1 MVKRAK
7 YHSGWRRWA
16 AGLLLAAAGVWAAA
30 SETGPAAPLSS
41 AMPLSLDDCVR
52 TTLERNPQVQVGAA
66 GEAAA
71 KESVGEAKAPYWP
84 SFFFHTGYSRW
95 ETHTFFP
102 AFPNPVTIPPTIGPT
117 DDWGLKLTGH
127 YLLFDSG
134 ARRAGVRAA
143 EAGRGAATEESE
155 RIRREL
161 VLEVHRAFYNLA
173 GAEEAVSVGKDN
185 LARAEDQLRLAQ
197 NRKEAGAVPRADVL
211 RAEVGVANARLEL
224 IRLQNMAR
232 IAAGALNT
240 SMGLPSEL
248 PVAILP
254 ESGPPVPPDPTDL
267 AAAAAEA
274 LKQRPEILAAQQK
287 VEASRQGVSGAKS
300 AFGPRVNADAGVGV
314 RDDSFFP
321 SDPEWTI
328 GMSIDIPVFTGF
340 SLQRKLGRAKADL
353 SRDEALLASLSLKIR
368 QEVWT
373 AAANLQTAGEAI
385 AAAEVLIRQA
395 DESLRLARE
404 RYEAG
409 AGVITD
415 LLDAETDRA
424 RAGLSLAR
432 ARWDHRVSRA
442 EFDWSTGSLGTGD

>member
-1 MVKRAK
+1 MVKRVK
-7 YHSGWRRWA
+7 RNSNRRLWI
-16 AGLLLAAAGVWAAA
+16 AGLLLGLAGIWVAG
-30 SETGPAAPLSS
+30 SETGPTAGA
-41 AMPLSLDDCVR
+41 PLSLDDCVR
-52 TTLERNPQVQVGAA
+52 AALERNPQIQVGAA
-66 GEAAA
+66 GVAAA

-84 SFFFHTGYSRW
+84 SFFFHTGYARW

-102 AFPNPVTIPPTIGPT
+102 AFPTPLPIPPTIGPT
-117 DDWGLKLTGH
+117 DDWGLKLSGH

-143 EAGRGAATEESE
+143 EAGRGAATEEAE

-173 GAEEAVSVGKDN
+173 GAEDAASVGREN
-185 LARAEDQLRLAQ
+185 LARAEDQLRLAK
-197 NRKEAGAVPRADVL
+197 NRKEAGAVPLADVL

-224 IRLQNMAR
+224 IRLQNLAR

-240 SMGLPSEL
+240 AMGRPSEV

-254 ESGPPVPPDPTDL
+254 DSGPPVPPDPADL
-267 AAAAAEA
+267 AVAAAEA

-300 AFGPRVNADAGVGV
+300 AFGPRVNADAGIGV

-321 SDPEWTI
+321 SDPEWTL

-353 SRDEALLASLSLKIR
+353 SRDEALLSSLSLKIR

-385 AAAEVLIRQA
+385 TAAEVLIRQA

-415 LLDAETDRA
+415 LLDAETSRA
-424 RAGLSLAR
+424 RAGLTLAR

-442 EFDWSTGSLGTGD
+442 EFDWSTGSLGSGD